1 MVLLCTLGTKKFPS
15 KNCNTII
22 IIRIINTFDGL
33 ETMVKN
39 YNYCPSNI
47 WSNIGIM
54 SVIPIIT
61 PNKNA

>member
-33 ETMVKN
+33 ETMVKITTIA
-39 YNYCPSNI
+39 P
-47 WSNIGIM
+47 
-54 SVIPIIT
+54 PIYGPI
-61 PNKNA
+61 